1 MSQSDFVCVLLD
13 LILYESPDLINK
25 AFKLLVRFFQQKKQ
39 IIDLASTVQILEL
52 ESDIARMK
60 TIEAQLTEMKRVAD
74 NAEFWMGLSSKNEA
88 MKARN
93 FMERLDML
101 SSLCIQNSSSVYDFG
116 DNMRLNKSIIKFEI
130 AKLV

>member
-101 SSLCIQNSSSVYDFG
+101 SSLCVQNSSSVYDFG
-116 DNMRLNKSIIKFEI
+116 DNMRLNKSIIKFEV

>member
-1 MSQSDFVCVLLD
+1 
-13 LILYESPDLINK
+13 
-25 AFKLLVRFFQQKKQ
+25 
-39 IIDLASTVQILEL
+39 
-52 ESDIARMK
+52 MK
-60 TIEAQLTEMKRVAD
+60 TIEAQLTEMKRIAD

-101 SSLCIQNSSSVYDFG
+101 SSLCVQNASSVYDFG
-116 DNMRLNKSIIKFEI
+116 DNMRLNKSIIKFEV